1 MKKLK
6 RYSQFYVINEAIDAS
21 SEIKK
26 INIENKLEST
36 KKEGTIP
43 MVLKSAS
50 CKIGGPNYDGKGLMY
65 MPAGQYTKDNP
76 TKVKFTVENTSK
88 SVGLFLNEFTM
99 YSISYKLG
107 VKVEGGQINFPSA
120 YFTYSNKEWSK
131 LTYDYDL
138 NTAYSPWQMVINP
151 GEKLD
156 FFIDVNFTEKLDIP
170 NGSLLFLF
178 YMRAN
183 VEAGTTEYSD
193 AGNISIGFT
202 WNSEVSYF

>member
-1 MKKLK
+1 
-6 RYSQFYVINEAIDAS
+6 
-21 SEIKK
+21 
-26 INIENKLEST
+26 
-36 KKEGTIP
+36 
-43 MVLKSAS
+43 
-50 CKIGGPNYDGKGLMY
+50 